1 MYYQCS
7 LTAYSFNMQ
16 QCTPWNWTH
25 PREAHLPSI
34 ASAPIQLI
42 INLCW
47 FFLVSQKYYNLSLLI
62 WQKQEHYFLGNVIP
76 FCVWIFTQAAVL
88 PCNIWSSLY
97 QSVPTIQIKQGKM
110 MDKFCLKSDIQPS
123 FIFIWKSMRTY
134 WQKGRGGKENLF
146 GSVLLFLSQALKTV
160 VQSTPRIREQQ
171 ICAIENSYV
180 NWNAKFPVPD
190 AIWIHC
196 RARTIIRAP

>member
-1 MYYQCS
+1 
-7 LTAYSFNMQ
+7 
-16 QCTPWNWTH
+16 
-25 PREAHLPSI
+25 
-34 ASAPIQLI
+34 
-42 INLCW
+42 
-47 FFLVSQKYYNLSLLI
+47 
-62 WQKQEHYFLGNVIP
+62 
-76 FCVWIFTQAAVL
+76 
-88 PCNIWSSLY
+88 
-97 QSVPTIQIKQGKM
+97 
-110 MDKFCLKSDIQPS
+110 MDKFSLKSDIQPS
-123 FIFIWKSMRTY
+123 FIFIQKITRTY

-160 VQSTPRIREQQ
+160 VQSTLRIREQQ